1 MDSARS
7 SRRVSPSAVVRGYW
21 ARPTARLD
29 LAVFLQFLATGVAIG
44 SVPRYLRDE
53 LGASRALTGFAATI
67 FFVAALIARPFIGRF
82 LDRSGARLLLLWPP
96 LVMGALIVA
105 LHWANSPYIVAGL
118 RFAAGA
124 VGACFYTAAL
134 SLTTQLAPAD
144 EQTKAVARLSVAVYL
159 GFIIGP
165 LVAEQLLRSGFF
177 VVWIGSAACHGA
189 AVGAA
194 RFITFPA
201 RQSVPGSADPV
212 ARLTIY
218 RGAIGPGIALLT
230 VAFAFSTVSAFTPDY
245 AKNLAV
251 ARPSTLFAVFAASVL
266 AVRLVSGRI
275 ADRRGPFS
283 VAVPGIALGAVGMA
297 IAATAPSAPIGY
309 LAMVVIGVGS
319 GASFPAITSIV
330 TSRAPAAERGV
341 AVASLLMFNDL
352 GQALAGPLSGKVADS
367 FGWRWV
373 FGVPALVG
381 VLGTVAISVLA
392 IRIGRLAVVE
402 AIATPALEH

>member
-1 MDSARS
+1 M
-7 SRRVSPSAVVRGYW
+7 
-21 ARPTARLD
+21 
-29 LAVFLQFLATGVAIG
+29 
-44 SVPRYLRDE
+44 
-53 LGASRALTGFAATI
+53 
-67 FFVAALIARPFIGRF
+67 
-82 LDRSGARLLLLWPP
+82 
-96 LVMGALIVA
+96 
-105 LHWANSPYIVAGL
+105 
-118 RFAAGA
+118 
-124 VGACFYTAAL
+124 
-134 SLTTQLAPAD
+134 
-144 EQTKAVARLSVAVYL
+144 
-159 GFIIGP
+159 
-165 LVAEQLLRSGFF
+165 
-177 VVWIGSAACHGA
+177 
-189 AVGAA
+189 
-194 RFITFPA
+194 
-201 RQSVPGSADPV
+201 

-283 VAVPGIALGAVGMA
+283 VAVPGIALGAVGLA
-297 IAATAPSAPIGY
+297 IAAMAPSAPIGY
-309 LAMVVIGVGS
+309 LAMVVIGMGS

-352 GQALAGPLSGKVADS
+352 GQALAGPLSGKVADN

-381 VLGTVAISVLA
+381 ILGTFAISVLA
-392 IRIGRLAVVE
+392 VRSVRSVADGSIV
-402 AIATPALEH
+402 TPALEH

>member
-1 MDSARS
+1 ML
-7 SRRVSPSAVVRGYW
+7 RGYW
-21 ARPTARLD
+21 ARPTAQLD

-67 FFVAALIARPFIGRF
+67 FFVAALLARPFIGRF

-96 LVMGALIVA
+96 LIMGALIIG
-105 LHWANSPYIVAGL
+105 LHWANSPYTVAVL

-134 SLTTQLAPAD
+134 SLTTELAPAD

-165 LVAEQLLRSGFF
+165 LLAEQLLRSGFF
-177 VVWIGSAACHGA
+177 VVWIGSAVCHVA

-194 RFITFPA
+194 RFISFPA
-201 RQSVPGSADPV
+201 RESPLGSAEPA

-283 VAVPGIALGAVGMA
+283 VAVPGIALGAVGLA
-297 IAATAPSAPIGY
+297 IAATAPSAPVGY

-341 AVASLLMFNDL
+341 AVASLLMFNDI

-381 VLGTVAISVLA
+381 ILGTVAITA
-392 IRIGRLAVVE
+392 LAVRAGRSV
-402 AIATPALEH
+402 AVGSIANPALEH